1 MNRWRVQVLIV
12 AGALVVV
19 AVAALLLWPKL
30 KSSPVA
36 AAANRSQQVT
46 NLTAAAANPGVTNVA
61 TNASPGP
68 DNLPKLD
75 RRAILERW
83 PEWVEGRYRD
93 PFQVV
98 FPVSTGA
105 VAQAELTPARH
116 LKLSATWVQTGSRLA
131 VIDQRV
137 YGVGD
142 KVAGYTV
149 LQIEHGRVDL
159 QGPERNETIT
169 FATYVPPPPPGQG
182 GLIST
187 NLIEKLLGPEQERL
201 RN

>member
-12 AGALVVV
+12 VGALGVA
-19 AVAALLLWPKL
+19 AVAALLLWPQL

-36 AAANRSQQVT
+36 TAAARSQQVT
-46 NLTAAAANPGVTNVA
+46 NLTAAASNPGA
-61 TNASPGP
+61 TNAATNALPGP
-68 DNLPKLD
+68 DNLPRLD
-75 RRAILERW
+75 RRAIRERW
-83 PEWVEGRYRD
+83 PEWVEGRFRD

-98 FPVSTGA
+98 YPVSTGM
-105 VAQAELTPARH
+105 VAQADLTPARH

-142 KVAGYTV
+142 QVAGYTV

-169 FATYVPPPPPGQG
+169 FATYIPPPPPGQRS
-182 GLIST
+182 LIST

>member
-12 AGALVVV
+12 LGAL
-19 AVAALLLWPKL
+19 AVAAVASLLLWPQF

-36 AAANRSQQVT
+36 AATTRNRQVT
-46 NLTAAAANPGVTNVA
+46 NLTATASNPAGTPAA
-61 TNASPGP
+61 TNALPGP
-68 DNLPKLD
+68 DNLPGIN

-93 PFQVV
+93 PFQVAY
-98 FPVSTGA
+98 PLATELAGHT
-105 VAQAELTPARH
+105 ELTPARH
-116 LKLSATWVQTGSRLA
+116 LKLAATWVQTGSRLA

-182 GLIST
+182 RLIST

>member
-36 AAANRSQQVT
+36 AAANRSQQIT
-46 NLTAAAANPGVTNVA
+46 NLTASAANPGVTNVA

>member
-12 AGALVVV
+12 VGALVVV
-19 AVAALLLWPKL
+19 AVAALLLWPQL

-46 NLTAAAANPGVTNVA
+46 NLAATASSPGAPPAA
-61 TNASPGP
+61 TNALPSP
-68 DNLPKLD
+68 DSLPGIN
-75 RRAILERW
+75 RRAVLERW

-93 PFQVV
+93 PFQVMY
-98 FPVSTGA
+98 PVSTGA
-105 VAQAELTPARH
+105 VAQADLTPARH

-149 LQIEHGRVDL
+149 LQIEHGQVDL

>member
-36 AAANRSQQVT
+36 TAANRSQQVT
-46 NLTAAAANPGVTNVA
+46 NLTASAANPGVTNVA

-116 LKLSATWVQTGSRLA
+116 LKLSATWVQTGNRLA

>member
-36 AAANRSQQVT
+36 AAVNRSQQAT
-46 NLTAAAANPGVTNVA
+46 NLTAAASTPGATNVA
-61 TNASPGP
+61 TNASPAP
-68 DNLPKLD
+68 DNLPRLD

-83 PEWVEGRYRD
+83 PEWAEGHYRD
-93 PFQVV
+93 PFQVM

-131 VIDQRV
+131 VIDQRI

-149 LQIEHGRVDL
+149 LQIEHGQVDL

-182 GLIST
+182 RLIST
-187 NLIEKLLGPEQERL
+187 NLIEKLLGPEQEKL

>member
-1 MNRWRVQVLIV
+1 MSRWRVQVLIV
-12 AGALVVV
+12 VGALVVV
-19 AVAALLLWPKL
+19 AVATLLLWPQL
-30 KSSPVA
+30 RSSPVA
-36 AAANRSQQVT
+36 VAATRSQQVT
-46 NLTAAAANPGVTNVA
+46 NLAPAVSNPGVLPVA
-61 TNASPGP
+61 TNALPGP
-68 DNLPKLD
+68 DNLPGLD

-83 PEWVEGRYRD
+83 PEWVEGGYRD
-93 PFQVV
+93 PFQVR
-98 FPVSTGA
+98 FPVSTGM

-131 VIDQRV
+131 VIDQHI

-182 GLIST
+182 RLIST
-187 NLIEKLLGPEQERL
+187 NFIEKLLGPEQERL

>member
-46 NLTAAAANPGVTNVA
+46 NLTASAANPGVTNVA

-98 FPVSTGA
+98 FPVNTGA